1 MQIEFINK
9 KIENYMTSQEQQ
21 EHDNSYVIKET
32 NALRTDFLKLE
43 KKVLVER
50 YPQLEKTINVVQRSL
65 GELSAKINSLDV
77 KQSNQY
83 EDP

>member
-9 KIENYMTSQEQQ
+9 KIENYMTSAEQA

-32 NALRTDFLKLE
+32 NALRHDFLKLE

-50 YPQLEKTINVVQRSL
+50 YPQLEKTINVV
-65 GELSAKINSLDV
+65 
-77 KQSNQY
+77 
-83 EDP
+83 